1 MVNYIVIMECFARKG
16 SSEGKDGM
24 ARHGRK
30 RKIWPLLLAALV
42 LFALWENRSIQTE
55 DFTFASARLPEGLA
69 GLRIVQLSDLH
80 GAEFGQDNARLLAA
94 VERAEPDLILVT
106 GDLVDEDT
114 AEPAAYAGRVG
125 AALTAIAPTYFVTGN
140 HEWALGTAGA
150 ESVKQALRLSGVTVL
165 SNEAVELTL
174 TGPSGGEGKMVLA
187 GVDDPNAYADQKTPE
202 ELAAEVYA
210 DWGDPF
216 WLLLAHRNN
225 RFDGGYCRFGADLT
239 LCGHAHGGIWRLPG
253 TDGLI
258 DTHQQW
264 FPSFTSG
271 FYPCTDGGHPAS
283 WVFVS
288 RGLGNSPR
296 WALRLFNRPQVA
308 VITLEKDNAT

>member
-1 MVNYIVIMECFARKG
+1 
-16 SSEGKDGM
+16 M
-24 ARHGRK
+24 AKHGGK
-30 RKIWPLLLAALV
+30 RKTRRWLVLLAALA
-42 LFALWENRSIQTE
+42 LFALWENISLQVE
-55 DFTFASARLPEGLA
+55 EFSYPSADLPEALS
-69 GLRIVQLSDLH
+69 GLRLVQLSDLH

-94 VERAEPDLILVT
+94 VEGAAPDLILVT

-271 FYPCTDGGHPAS
+271 FYPCTDGGHPAAE
-283 WVFVS
+283 VFVS

>member
-1 MVNYIVIMECFARKG
+1 
-16 SSEGKDGM
+16 M
-24 ARHGRK
+24 ANRRRPRSRLHAVMRCG
-30 RKIWPLLLAALV
+30 LLALLILFVYWDNTALRTDS
-42 LFALWENRSIQTE
+42 LTYTSTALPTE
-55 DFTFASARLPEGLA
+55 FD

-80 GAEFGQDNARLLAA
+80 NREFGKNNQRLYAA
-94 VERAEPDLILVT
+94 VKQAAPDLIFLT
-106 GDLVDEDT
+106 GDLVDEY
-114 AEPAAYAGRVG
+114 AEAPVPYARAVG
-125 AALTAIAPTYFVTGN
+125 EALSAIAPTYFVTGN
-140 HEWALGTAGA
+140 HEWAHGNAVVEEIKT
-150 ESVKQALRLSGVTVL
+150 ALREAGVTVL
-165 SNEAVELTL
+165 SNQCVPLER
-174 TGPSGGEGKMVLA
+174 GGETIFIA

-202 ELAAEVYA
+202 QLAAEVYA
-210 DWGDPF
+210 QWGDPF

-271 FYPCTDGGHPAS
+271 FYPCGDGGHPVS